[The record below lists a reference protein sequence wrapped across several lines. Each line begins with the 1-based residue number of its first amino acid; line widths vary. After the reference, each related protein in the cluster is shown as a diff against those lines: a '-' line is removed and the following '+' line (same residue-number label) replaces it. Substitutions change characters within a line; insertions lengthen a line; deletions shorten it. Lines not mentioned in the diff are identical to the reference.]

1 MDKKWVGYG
10 DFRAGDPTQPKKK
23 EYIYIYIYVRTKL
36 EMDPNWVGFSPNNEF
51 IESR

>member
-23 EYIYIYIYVRTKL
+23 RIYIYIYIRTKL
-36 EMDPNWVGFSPNNEF
+36 EMDPNQVGFSPNNEF
-51 IESR
+51 IESG